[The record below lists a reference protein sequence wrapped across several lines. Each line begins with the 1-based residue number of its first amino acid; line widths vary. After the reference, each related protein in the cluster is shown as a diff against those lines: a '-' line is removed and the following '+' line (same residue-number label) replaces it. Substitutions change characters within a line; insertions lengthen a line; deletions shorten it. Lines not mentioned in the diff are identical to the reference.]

1 MSLEM
6 EKRPLPLGRVMGMR
20 VRTWIWRPFAE
31 LRWWAMEGTI
41 CFLQASLAFFPSV
54 YRNPVCWME
63 LDSVP
68 HELRCHPGIFT
79 ERWSSLMRRELLS
92 HPKDVWPCSLHSL
105 PTCREDC
112 GNSQGLQPQ
121 PFGDKEKVK
130 RKWTQSPETTH
141 TRCLVFL
148 LG

>member
-1 MSLEM
+1 MSSLCLM
-6 EKRPLPLGRVMGMR
+6 FRNLGVVMGMR

-54 YRNPVCWME
+54 YRNSVCWME

-68 HELRCHPGIFT
+68 HELRCHPGIVP
-79 ERWSSLMRRELLS
+79 ERWSSMRWELPS
-92 HPKDVWPCSLHSL
+92 HPKDIWPSSLHSL

-141 TRCLVFL
+141 TRCLVL